1 MSSIMSTA
9 TIGFIGIVFLLLAGL
24 YFWLFGG
31 TKFKED
37 DGRM

>member
-1 MSSIMSTA
+1 MDAA
-9 TIGFIGIVFLLLAGL
+9 TIGFIGIGLLVLAGL